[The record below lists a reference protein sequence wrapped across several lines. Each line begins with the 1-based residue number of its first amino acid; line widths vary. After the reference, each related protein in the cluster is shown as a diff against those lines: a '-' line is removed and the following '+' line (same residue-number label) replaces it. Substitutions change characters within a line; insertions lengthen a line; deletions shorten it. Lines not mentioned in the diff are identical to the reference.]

1 MAFADQGPYRHDGSD
16 ATAGIGEGG
25 IVGSTRLDV
34 ERSASPDLATDDDPR
49 REGADLVTALR
60 PSHAPPARREP
71 DSERPLWEYRTELL
85 ERGFM
90 GFGSGQVD
98 LNALN
103 GRLDEL
109 GAEGWELVHATWD
122 QSVRGKRGGHL
133 LLFKRPRSVTLGD

>member
-1 MAFADQGPYRHDGSD
+1 MA
-16 ATAGIGEGG
+16 
-25 IVGSTRLDV
+25 STRLDI
-34 ERSASPDLATDDDPR
+34 ERSTSSDLTTIDDDPR
-49 REGADLVTALR
+49 RDGADIVASLLPSQAL
-60 PSHAPPARREP
+60 PSPAAA
-71 DSERPLWEYRTELL
+71 ERPLWEYRTELL

-98 LNALN
+98 LHALE

-133 LLFKRPRSVTLGD
+133 LLFKRPRVARPVD

>member
-1 MAFADQGPYRHDGSD
+1 MGTSIRHDGSD

-25 IVGSTRLDV
+25 NVGSTRLGI
-34 ERSASPDLATDDDPR
+34 ERSASPDQATVDER
-49 REGADLVTALR
+49 RDGADLVTALL
-60 PSHAPPARREP
+60 PAQAAPQSLSRATAP
-71 DSERPLWEYRTELL
+71 ERVLWEYRTELL

-98 LNALN
+98 LRALE

-109 GAEGWELVHATWD
+109 GADGWELVHATWD

-133 LLFKRPRSVTLGD
+133 LLFKRPRAGSTPAG